1 MKYLWEIALAA
12 KEENIPLKSLRFFH
26 TQNSSPYMELSLP
39 CINQNE
45 ILGEQEVGV
54 NTYYRFYPIFKNMFC
69 PEIEEEREIRNS
81 LTNLMLHM
89 LAENDVRKGMTKEEY
104 YKKMLIADIEKEVFG
119 KEAKE
124 VFQKMEKQKQER
136 LLSGWLRTYK
146 VGSSLSIFIDMI
158 QSLIEDSIV
167 YHNNDCPEEILVYTR
182 HKKTE
187 TLEQRMQFLI
197 ELFLDIK
204 YHVEVYYECHFGIIG
219 VDETMKIG
227 EIAIY

>member
-12 KEENIPLKSLRFFH
+12 KEENISMKSLRFVH
-26 TQNSSPYMELSLP
+26 TQDSSPYMELSLP

-45 ILGEQEVGV
+45 ILGEREVGV
-54 NTYYRFYPIFKNMFC
+54 NTYYRFYSIFKNMFC
-69 PEIEEEREIRNS
+69 PEMKEAQEIRNS
-81 LTNLMLHM
+81 LTNLILHM

-119 KEAKE
+119 KAAKE
-124 VFQKMEKQKQER
+124 VFGAMEKQKQER
-136 LLSGWLRTYK
+136 LLSGWLRSYK

-158 QSLIEDSIV
+158 HGLVDDSIV
-167 YHNNDCPEEILVYTR
+167 YHNNDFPEELLIYTR

-187 TLEQRMQFLI
+187 ILEQRMQFLI
-197 ELFLDIK
+197 DLFLDIK

-219 VDETMKIG
+219 VEETMKIDV
-227 EIAIY
+227 IAIY